1 MQRYIL
7 IRLVEGLITL
17 LIMSMVIF
25 FVVRQTGS
33 PIDLYLPAG
42 ATSEQIKELE
52 RIFGLDKPLPVQYY
66 SWLWQ
71 VLQGNLGISYQTSLP
86 VSQLIAVGLPNSIK
100 LATVALVMAM
110 IPSLVM
116 GVWAAVHR
124 GRTLDYMVRAVAVFG
139 QSVPGFWLGLML
151 IQIFAVNLGILPVAG
166 MGSWKHYIMP
176 SMTLGTWALAAY
188 ARLIRSSMLEVL
200 DSDYILLA
208 RIKGVSERG
217 VIWNHALRNGL
228 IPVVTFTGVYF
239 ALMITAAVVTE
250 TVFAWPGMGLMMY
263 DAIKLRDFPVI
274 QGMVLV
280 SAAIVIVF
288 NLIVD
293 VLYGYLDPRIRL
305 RGAS

>member
-217 VIWNHALRNGL
+217 VIWNHALRNAL

>member
-1 MQRYIL
+1 
-7 IRLVEGLITL
+7 
-17 LIMSMVIF
+17 MVIF

-42 ATSEQIKELE
+42 ATSEQIEDLE

-66 SWLWQ
+66 SWLLQ
-71 VLQGNLGISYQTSLP
+71 VLQGNLGISFQTSLP

-100 LATVALVMAM
+100 LASVALVMAM

-124 GRTLDYMVRAVAVFG
+124 GRTLDYIVRAVAVFG

-166 MGSWKHYIMP
+166 MGSWKHYILP
-176 SMTLGTWALAAY
+176 SMTLATWALAAY

-280 SAAIVIVF
+280 SVAIVIFF

-305 RGAS
+305 RDAS

>member
-1 MQRYIL
+1 MQRFIL
-7 IRLVEGLITL
+7 IRLVEGIITL

-25 FVVRQTGS
+25 FVVRLTGS

-42 ATSEQIKELE
+42 ATSEQIEDLE

-66 SWLWQ
+66 SWLLQ
-71 VLQGNLGISYQTSLP
+71 VLQGNLGISFQTSLP

-100 LATVALVMAM
+100 LASVALVMAM

-124 GRTLDYMVRAVAVFG
+124 GRTLDYIVRAVAVFG

-166 MGSWKHYIMP
+166 MGSWKHYILP
-176 SMTLGTWALAAY
+176 SMTLAPWALAAY

-280 SAAIVIVF
+280 SVAIVIFF

-305 RGAS
+305 RDAS